1 VCRDPTDPG
10 PVLAIGRLRELFER
24 CDPEWG
30 LELGEM
36 AGKEGDVRPWK
47 RAYNQDVDSKKG
59 ALELCT
65 KADTQ
70 M

>member
-1 VCRDPTDPG
+1 
-10 PVLAIGRLRELFER
+10 
-24 CDPEWG
+24 
-30 LELGEM
+30 M